1 MTVPQCWKNNE
12 DSFYKMQKT
21 CESAMTYFDAI
32 GDPEDLFEYCICYKN
47 IISQT
52 TFCDQPTC
60 LNRELRF
67 ELIELKMEHAG
78 MKRKENLTLIGKLLR
93 QWNSLKF
100 SEFRLFREKIVER
113 RLYEELFLHG
123 RAVWLTDRNSER
135 CKNKKSRKKQ
145 SKSDMAQ
152 AEVEFEKARLKK
164 LEEEGKKKENH
175 TNDIKPKKKGPKT
188 HFRKS
193 KRPGRA

>member
-1 MTVPQCWKNNE
+1 MMLPQCWKNNE
-12 DSFYKMQKT
+12 TSFYKMRKT
-21 CESAMTYFDAI
+21 VDSAMAYFDAV
-32 GDPEDLFEYCICYKN
+32 GDLEDIFEHCICYKS
-47 IISQT
+47 IISTT

-67 ELIELKMEHAG
+67 DILELQMTHAELR
-78 MKRKENLTLIGKLLR
+78 RKENLTLIEKLLR
-93 QWNSLKF
+93 QWNALKF

-113 RLYEELFLHG
+113 RLYEETFLQG

-145 SKSDMAQ
+145 LKSDMVQ
-152 AEVEFEKARLKK
+152 AEVEFEKARLRKI
-164 LEEEGKKKENH
+164 EDERNKENQS
-175 TNDIKPKKKGPKT
+175 NDIKSKKKGPKT

-193 KRPGRA
+193 KKPGRA